1 MEVFQIG
8 RSTDECIADFHY
20 RLEVEAFFAFWFRHE
35 SDIDLSG
42 IQHVEGLVGGLA
54 GDCNTDLRI
63 GSYEIFQPG
72 HKYIFA

>member
-20 RLEVEAFFAFWFRHE
+20 RLEVEAFFAFGFRHE

-54 GDCNTDLRI
+54 LDGEFTCGYFPMNP
-63 GSYEIFQPG
+63 F
-72 HKYIFA
+72 K